1 MSTIPSI
8 DPAVPPLGKRGAFEG
23 VARRHG
29 RRRNPARMT
38 PRSSLRTPTNPAL
51 HSPQRW
57 VEKADRSIKGSD
69 TPHDVEHLTERAS
82 AFERFHN
89 AQHRYSATGGFAPDE
104 TATQSTPRTPVELAE
119 LPAGWPKCGKVE
131 FIRFIRSDHKL
142 RILGRAIQL
151 PDGSA
156 YQYVTATLDL
166 ALTAEEHNLLISSD
180 QGELLTTGRLPI
192 PAR

>member
-57 VEKADRSIKGSD
+57 VEKGAYKGRNAETRPVAGAAAQRDRDEQQNGGDRTGAEARGEQREPDRED
-69 TPHDVEHLTERAS
+69 TGCAGRGGAPNATMLLPPRIVHD
-82 AFERFHN
+82 
-89 AQHRYSATGGFAPDE
+89 
-104 TATQSTPRTPVELAE
+104 
-119 LPAGWPKCGKVE
+119 
-131 FIRFIRSDHKL
+131 
-142 RILGRAIQL
+142 
-151 PDGSA
+151 
-156 YQYVTATLDL
+156 LDL
-166 ALTAEEHNLLISSD
+166 RFAGEHSCT
-180 QGELLTTGRLPI
+180 EPVR
-192 PAR
+192 

>member
-51 HSPQRW
+51 HIPQRW

-69 TPHDVEHLTERAS
+69 TPQQLAALGRVPLGALQAHAH
-82 AFERFHN
+82 H
-89 AQHRYSATGGFAPDE
+89 
-104 TATQSTPRTPVELAE
+104 VEL
-119 LPAGWPKCGKVE
+119 G
-131 FIRFIRSDHKL
+131 
-142 RILGRAIQL
+142 LGE
-151 PDGSA
+151 
-156 YQYVTATLDL
+156 L
-166 ALTAEEHNLLISSD
+166 ALDPQDELVVEIPEVVDPVGVDHERVGQPAVLKQPLGLGARARQPRDLKAED
-180 QGELLTTGRLPI
+180 RADLP
-192 PAR
+192 

>member
-69 TPHDVEHLTERAS
+69 TPQHPWAADHYAAARARGHDHPRAI
-82 AFERFHN
+82 
-89 AQHRYSATGGFAPDE
+89 
-104 TATQSTPRTPVELAE
+104 RT
-119 LPAGWPKCGKVE
+119 
-131 FIRFIRSDHKL
+131 
-142 RILGRAIQL
+142 LGRAWSRVLWQCWQHRTPYDPARHRSL
-151 PDGSA
+151 
-156 YQYVTATLDL
+156 QQHVLVTIPGTSGPRPDL
-166 ALTAEEHNLLISSD
+166 AATQRMLGDTVTR
-180 QGELLTTGRLPI
+180 QGGPQGR
-192 PAR
+192 ARSA

>member
-69 TPHDVEHLTERAS
+69 TRSGLIGEQVEVLSVSRGDNRSELIATCQSGGR
-82 AFERFHN
+82 
-89 AQHRYSATGGFAPDE
+89 RYEVALLDIDIDADATTSRLIA
-104 TATQSTPRTPVELAE
+104 
-119 LPAGWPKCGKVE
+119 
-131 FIRFIRSDHKL
+131 
-142 RILGRAIQL
+142 
-151 PDGSA
+151 A
-156 YQYVTATLDL
+156 YRRW
-166 ALTAEEHNLLISSD
+166 
-180 QGELLTTGRLPI
+180 TGN
-192 PAR
+192 